1 MLGVLFALGALLS
14 WAFGDF
20 FIQKT
25 AKVVGVWKTLFF
37 ITITGFIILFPF
49 VKDEIK
55 TVFSIETNIIL
66 LGIAILIT
74 LFAALFEFA
83 ALKQGKFAIVEPIF
97 GIELPIVIGLGI
109 FFRGEQLTP
118 AQIALALI
126 IFVGITLAVT
136 VHHTHLYYHKRIFEK
151 GFILAGLV
159 AITMGLATF
168 LTGVASQETS
178 PLMSIWVIHGG
189 LAVLSFAYILGE
201 GSAKTIWRDLKK
213 HANVIIPQS
222 ILDNIAWICFAF
234 AVTLIPISLA
244 TTISESYIALCVL
257 LGLWVNKEKI
267 KAHQK
272 IGIALAV
279 IGVIVLSAITG

>member
-109 FFRGEQLTP
+109 FLSGEQLTP
-118 AQIALALI
+118 AQIAVALI
-126 IFVGITLAVT
+126 IFVGIPIPFTGAWTGSLAAFVFNIPFKKSWP
-136 VHHTHLYYHKRIFEK
+136 L
-151 GFILAGLV
+151 ILAGVCIAATLV
-159 AITMGLATF
+159 TMITLGA
-168 LTGVASQETS
+168 
-178 PLMSIWVIHGG
+178 GG
-189 LAVLSFAYILGE
+189 IIRSFFI
-201 GSAKTIWRDLKK
+201 
-213 HANVIIPQS
+213 
-222 ILDNIAWICFAF
+222 
-234 AVTLIPISLA
+234 
-244 TTISESYIALCVL
+244 
-257 LGLWVNKEKI
+257 
-267 KAHQK
+267 
-272 IGIALAV
+272 
-279 IGVIVLSAITG
+279 